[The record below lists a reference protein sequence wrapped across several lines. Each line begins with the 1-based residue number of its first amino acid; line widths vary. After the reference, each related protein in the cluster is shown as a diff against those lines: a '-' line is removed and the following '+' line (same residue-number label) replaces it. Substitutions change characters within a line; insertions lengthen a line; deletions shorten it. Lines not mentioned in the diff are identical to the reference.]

1 MRTLFLMNQKTF
13 YRRFLQRFP
22 VDFAVREQGKTVHKQ
37 YIPGNLERRCPA
49 AHQLPHLVLRHI
61 FSFHNAGADLFR
73 IMPVR
78 HADDL
83 YHIDTGILAQD
94 VLYFTGGDV
103 LAAADNQLF
112 FRPVYVR

>member
-1 MRTLFLMNQKTF
+1 
-13 YRRFLQRFP
+13 
-22 VDFAVREQGKTVHKQ
+22 
-37 YIPGNLERRCPA
+37 
-49 AHQLPHLVLRHI
+49 
-61 FSFHNAGADLFR
+61 
-73 IMPVR
+73 MPVR